1 MTTTTP
7 PKISLLN
14 PIVLPDN
21 RRVTMEM
28 VVENLPGLSG
38 GASNMV
44 SFFDTPPESA
54 AFGPSCGT
62 PSAGAAEGPYPNVVL
77 SILNGEGREVASL
90 LIVEHK
96 EARTA
101 LTLHLRAPN
110 PQENYTARAEM
121 TLDDEVL
128 EVIDVP
134 FTLNPPSATD

>member
-1 MTTTTP
+1 MPATSP

-28 VVENLPGLSG
+28 VVENLPGVG
-38 GASNMV
+38 NGASNMI

-54 AFGPSCGT
+54 SFGSVCG
-62 PSAGAAEGPYPNVVL
+62 SGNADAGPYPNVVL
-77 SILNGEGREVASL
+77 SILDAAGREVASL
-90 LIVEHK
+90 LIVEHR

-121 TLDDEVL
+121 TLNDEVL
-128 EVIDVP
+128 EVVDVP
-134 FTLNPPSATD
+134 FSLNPPPSAD